1 MLKKNFKKSLLGG
14 FDAILRH
21 VIKLFE
27 IWKVGQIKQAVLN
40 LIRRRQLGEL

>member
-1 MLKKNFKKSLLGG
+1 MLKKTQTQSLLDGG
-14 FDAILRH
+14 FDAIHRH

-40 LIRRRQLGEL
+40 LIRRQLHN